1 MMNWQD
7 WLTVWQ
13 HIDRVA
19 LGFGTTVLFF
29 TVATVTAFIGGCGMV
44 YLMGGNPNF
53 LKRSLRSTLDILRT
67 LPFLIV
73 LYLLY
78 YGLPQLGIRMSAW
91 TAGLIALS
99 AYHAAY
105 YAEILRGAR
114 AALPQGQVESAKAH
128 GFTPFRMYYRIL
140 LPQMV
145 LRSGPLFGNQLVG
158 CLKDTAFLS
167 IITIY
172 ELTASAN
179 DLQQVYFIP
188 MPAFIVVILLYWC
201 VSLVIEKFRRSMGLF
216 AKHRGLSYE

>member
-1 MMNWQD
+1 MDFQD
-7 WLTVWQ
+7 WLIVWLN
-13 HIDRVA
+13 IDRVA
-19 LGFGTTVLFF
+19 FGFGVTVLFF
-29 TVATVTAFIGGCGMV
+29 SVATVTAFIGGCVLV
-44 YLMGGNPNF
+44 YLMEGHPNF
-53 LKRSLRSTLDILRT
+53 LKSSLRTTLDLIRT

-78 YGLPQLGIRMSAW
+78 YGLPQVGIRFDAW
-91 TAGLIALS
+91 TAGIIALS
-99 AYHAAY
+99 VYHASY

-114 AALPQGQVESAKAH
+114 IALPQGQTESAKAH
-128 GFTPFRMYYRIL
+128 GFTSFKIYCRIL

-167 IITIY
+167 IITIF
-172 ELTASAN
+172 ELTAAAN

-188 MPAFIVVILLYWC
+188 LPAFIVVIALYWC
-201 VSLVIEKFRRSMGLF
+201 ISLIVEKALRSMGRY

>member
-1 MMNWQD
+1 MNLQD

-13 HIDRVA
+13 NIDRVA
-19 LGFGTTVLFF
+19 LGFGVTAFF
-29 TVATVTAFIGGCGMV
+29 FSVATVTAFISGCIIV
-44 YLMGGNPNF
+44 YLMEEGKPNF
-53 LKRSLRSTLDILRT
+53 WKSSLRNTLDLVRT

-78 YGLPQLGIRMSAW
+78 YGLPQIGIRFSAW
-91 TAGLIALS
+91 TAGLLALS
-99 AYHAAY
+99 FYHASY

-114 AALPQGQVESAKAH
+114 IALPQGQLESAKAH
-128 GFTPFRMYYRIL
+128 GFTPLKMYFRIL

-167 IITIY
+167 IITIF
-172 ELTASAN
+172 ELTAAAN

-188 MPAFIVVILLYWC
+188 MQAFIVVIALYWC
-201 VSLVIEKFRRSMGLF
+201 ISLIVEKALRSMGRY
-216 AKHRGLSYE
+216 AKQRGLSYE

>member
-1 MMNWQD
+1 MNWQD
-7 WLTVWQ
+7 WLTVWVN
-13 HIDRVA
+13 IDRVA

-29 TVATVTAFIGGCGMV
+29 TVGTVTAFIGGCLLV
-44 YLMGGNPNF
+44 YLMEGQPNF
-53 LKRSLRSTLDILRT
+53 LKRSLRSALDLLRT

-78 YGLPQLGIRMSAW
+78 YGLPQLGIRLSAW
-91 TAGLIALS
+91 SAGMIALS
-99 AYHAAY
+99 AYHASY

-114 AALPQGQVESAKAH
+114 VALPQGQMESAKAH
-128 GFTPFRMYYRIL
+128 GFTPFKMYYRIL

-167 IITIY
+167 IITIF
-172 ELTASAN
+172 ELTAAAN
-179 DLQQVYFIP
+179 DLQQVHFIP
-188 MPAFIVVILLYWC
+188 MQAFIVVIALYWC
-201 VSLVIEKFRRSMGLF
+201 ISLILEKALRSMGSY

>member
-1 MMNWQD
+1 MNWQD
-7 WLTVWQ
+7 WITVWLN
-13 HIDRVA
+13 IDRVA
-19 LGFGTTVLFF
+19 QGFGVTVLFF
-29 TVATVTAFIGGCGMV
+29 SVATVTAFFGGCILV
-44 YLMGGNPNF
+44 YLMEGQPNF
-53 LKRSLRSTLDILRT
+53 LKSSLRTALDLIRT

-78 YGLPQLGIRMSAW
+78 YGLPQVGIRFDAW
-91 TAGLIALS
+91 TAGIIALS
-99 AYHAAY
+99 VYHASY

-128 GFTPFRMYYRIL
+128 GFTSFKIYYRIL

-167 IITIY
+167 IITIF
-172 ELTASAN
+172 ELTAAAN

-188 MPAFIVVILLYWC
+188 LPAFIVVIALYWC
-201 VSLVIEKFRRSMGLF
+201 ISLIVEKALRSMGRY

>member
-1 MMNWQD
+1 MNLQD
-7 WLTVWQ
+7 WLTVWL
-13 HIDRVA
+13 HIDRIM
-19 LGFGTTVLFF
+19 LGFGVTALFF
-29 TVATVTAFIGGCGMV
+29 TFASVTAFIGGCGLG
-44 YLMGGNPNF
+44 YLMEGQQNF

-78 YGLPQLGIRMSAW
+78 YGLPEIGIRLSAW
-91 TAGLIALS
+91 TAGMFALS
-99 AYHAAY
+99 VYHASY

-114 AALPQGQVESAKAH
+114 VALPQGQVESAKAH
-128 GFTPFRMYYRIL
+128 GFTSFSMYYRIL

-167 IITIY
+167 IITIF
-172 ELTASAN
+172 ELTAAAN
-179 DLQQVYFIP
+179 NLQAVYFIP
-188 MPAFIVVILLYWC
+188 MPAFIIVILLYWC
-201 VSLVIEKFRRSMGLF
+201 ISLIIEKLLRSMGGF